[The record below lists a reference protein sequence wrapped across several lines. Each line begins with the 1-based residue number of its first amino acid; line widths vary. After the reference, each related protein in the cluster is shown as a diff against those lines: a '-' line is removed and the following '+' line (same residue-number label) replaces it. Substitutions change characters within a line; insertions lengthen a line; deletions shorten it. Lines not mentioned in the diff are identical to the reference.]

1 MTEHLGRYDILEEIG
16 QGGFAIV
23 YRARDTEL
31 DRLVALKELKK
42 ILLQDDNWIRRF
54 RREARAIARLDHPR
68 IVTVYD
74 ITEVEDRLFIV
85 MRLVD
90 GPSLEGLIASRGQ
103 LGWTEAVEITT
114 DRRVGLRPRAGG
126 AAPRFETG
134 QYPD

>member
-68 IVTVYD
+68 SD
-74 ITEVEDRLFIV
+74 SGNR
-85 MRLVD
+85 
-90 GPSLEGLIASRGQ
+90 
-103 LGWTEAVEITT
+103 
-114 DRRVGLRPRAGG
+114 
-126 AAPRFETG
+126 
-134 QYPD
+134 